1 MRLWAWGQ
9 SDPGRKRERN
19 EDAYL
24 VDPETGVMAVADGM
38 GGHQG
43 GATASRMA
51 VEYLGRELA
60 DARGNFEK
68 ALAAQLSASL
78 RTTEE
83 MPAVDPVVMDNLPTS
98 PRDISARAA
107 AASPASFDA
116 VRSTPAPESAVRGD
130 DPTLPTT
137 TPAFSPALELMR
149 GVVKRASSA
158 IFEAS
163 WNKPE
168 LRGMGTTLTAVLVH
182 GGRAHMVHAGDSRC
196 YMFRDGQ
203 LKQLSDDHSWIAEQ
217 LRSGQISEAE
227 AKSSKFR
234 HVITK
239 SIGFERDIEAD
250 MKSVPV
256 SAGDCFLLCSDG
268 MSNYIEHGELE
279 RIVAMTWYRRL
290 PEALIDLANQ
300 RGGDDNITVVV
311 GLVANAPPA

>member
-19 EDAYL
+19 EDSYL
-24 VDPETGVMAVADGM
+24 VDPETGIMAVADGM

-60 DARGNFEK
+60 EVRGNFDA
-68 ALAAQLSASL
+68 ALLEQVKSQLQGAV

-83 MPAVDPVVMDNLPTS
+83 MPIVNDMHDV
-98 PRDISARAA
+98 
-107 AASPASFDA
+107 
-116 VRSTPAPESAVRGD
+116 STPPAGSKAVVGQSRPGDPPVRGS
-130 DPTLPTT
+130 DPTLPPGAV
-137 TPAFSPALELMR
+137 PAFSPALEVMR
-149 GVVKRASSA
+149 CVVRRASSA

-163 WNKPE
+163 WAKPE
-168 LRGMGTTLTAVLVH
+168 LRGMGTTLTAMLVH
-182 GGRAHMVHAGDSRC
+182 GGRAHLVHAGDSRC
-196 YMFRDGQ
+196 YVFRDGQ
-203 LKQLSDDHSWIAEQ
+203 LRQLTEDHSWIAEQ
-217 LRSGQISEAE
+217 LRAGSISEAE

-239 SIGFERDIEAD
+239 SIGFERDTEAD
-250 MKSVPV
+250 LKTVPV
-256 SAGDCFLLCSDG
+256 SHGDCFVLCSDG
-268 MSNYIEHGELE
+268 MSNYVEHGELE

-290 PEALIDLANQ
+290 PQQLIELAND

-311 GLVANAPPA
+311 GLVANAPAPPP

>member
-1 MRLWAWGQ
+1 VRLWAWGQ

-19 EDAYL
+19 EDSYL

-60 DARGNFEK
+60 EVRGNFDA
-68 ALAAQLSASL
+68 ALLEQVKNQLQGAV

-83 MPAVDPVVMDNLPTS
+83 MPIVNDMHDV
-98 PRDISARAA
+98 
-107 AASPASFDA
+107 
-116 VRSTPAPESAVRGD
+116 STPPAGSRAVVTQPTRPGDPPVRGS
-130 DPTLPTT
+130 DPTLPPGAV
-137 TPAFSPALELMR
+137 PAFSPALEVMR
-149 GVVKRASSA
+149 CVVRRASSA

-163 WNKPE
+163 WAKPE
-168 LRGMGTTLTAVLVH
+168 LRGMGTTLTAMLVH
-182 GGRAHMVHAGDSRC
+182 GGRAHVVHAGDSRC
-196 YMFRDGQ
+196 YVFRDGQ
-203 LKQLSDDHSWIAEQ
+203 LRQLTEDHSWIAEQ
-217 LRSGQISEAE
+217 LRAGSISEAE

-250 MKSVPV
+250 TKTVPV

-268 MSNYIEHGELE
+268 MTNYVEHGELE

-290 PEALIDLANQ
+290 PATLVELANS

-311 GLVANAPPA
+311 GLVANAPPER

>member
-24 VDPETGVMAVADGM
+24 VDPETGIMAVADGM

-51 VEYLGRELA
+51 VEFLGKELA

-68 ALAAQLSASL
+68 ALAAQLTASL

-83 MPAVDPVVMDNLPTS
+83 MPAVSMDTAELLPTS
-98 PRDISARAA
+98 PRRVSEAA
-107 AASPASFDA
+107 A
-116 VRSTPAPESAVRGD
+116 RHGAPPEPVRGD
-130 DPTLPTT
+130 DPTLPAGAVL
-137 TPAFSPALELMR
+137 AFSPALELMR

-182 GGRAHMVHAGDSRC
+182 GGRAHLVHAGDSRC
-196 YMFRDGQ
+196 YMFRDGH

-250 MKSVPV
+250 IKSVPV
-256 SAGDCFLLCSDG
+256 SPGDCFLLCSDG
-268 MSNYIEHGELE
+268 MSNYVEHGELE

-290 PEALIDLANQ
+290 PETLIELANN

-311 GLVANAPPA
+311 GLVANAPAPAP